1 MMVVNFKK
9 FLKAFVRSGDYT
21 FATDFAGGSPSGST
35 LQKMRW
41 RDKDYHYRT
50 NTSDSFVAYE
60 CFLHGKRNAYQSQF
74 LPPAARVE
82 TIVDVGANVGASVVF
97 WKDLYPNATIHC
109 FEPIPSNFDVLSKNC
124 EGLANVTPHN
134 QALGESQGSIDFI
147 HSPGAG
153 NEGGWSVF
161 QRGATGVEER
171 LSIPIFNSGDRLA
184 ELGVFNIDILKVD
197 TEGAER
203 MIIKGLGDALLA
215 KTSYICGELH
225 GERDFELLDYLESS
239 GFQIGV
245 RKQVRSVLF
254 NFEALRK
261 L

>member
-1 MMVVNFKK
+1 MAIKLKK
-9 FLKAFVRSGDYT
+9 FLKAFARSGDYN
-21 FATDFAGGSPSGST
+21 FAIDFAGGSPSGST
-35 LQKMRW
+35 LQKMSW
-41 RDKDYHYRT
+41 RGKDYYYRT

-60 CFLHGKRNAYQSQF
+60 CMLHGKRNAYQSSF
-74 LPPAARVE
+74 LPLAERVE
-82 TIVDVGANVGASVVF
+82 TIVDVGANVGASVMF
-97 WKDLYPNATIHC
+97 WKDLYPAATIHC
-109 FEPIPSNFDVLSKNC
+109 FEPIPANFDVLRKNC
-124 EGLANVTPHN
+124 EGLSNVTPHN
-134 QALGESQGSIDFI
+134 QALGDSLGSIDFI

-161 QRGATGVEER
+161 QRGATGAEER
-171 LSIPIFNSGDRLA
+171 LSIPIFKSGDRLT
-184 ELGVFNIDILKVD
+184 ELGLTKIDILKVD

-203 MIIKGLGDALLA
+203 MIIMGLGDALLS

-261 L
+261 S